1 MADLK
6 EGPER
11 TQANL
16 ILGEKEEMTEGKKPA
31 GRVKQN
37 HSRLTQPS
45 TSPLPLAQVLDPP
58 ATDLGKGITLN

>member
-6 EGPER
+6 EGSEG

-37 HSRLTQPS
+37 HSRLTQPP
-45 TSPLPLAQVLDPP
+45 TSPPPLSASSGS
-58 ATDLGKGITLN
+58 ARH